1 MKDIKNFTELIIS
14 HYDMTDE
21 KLKEINNKLIQ
32 IAIKDKLE
40 VLEGVCV
47 RQIEMIGIH
56 QKMVNMLRKYCE
68 VSYDNIPTII
78 DMIIKIVV
86 TGGSLM
92 AGTMDILRTVPDV
105 GLFKDVF
112 ELWQIAEMRK
122 VELEAFRDEMM
133 K

>member
-1 MKDIKNFTELIIS
+1 MKDIKNFTESIIS

-32 IAIKDKLE
+32 FAIKDKLE

-47 RQIEMIGIH
+47 RQIEMIDIH

-86 TGGSLM
+86 TGGPLM
-92 AGTMDILRTVPDV
+92 AGTMDMLRMVPDV

>member
-1 MKDIKNFTELIIS
+1 
-14 HYDMTDE
+14 
-21 KLKEINNKLIQ
+21 
-32 IAIKDKLE
+32 
-40 VLEGVCV
+40 
-47 RQIEMIGIH
+47 MIDIH

-92 AGTMDILRTVPDV
+92 AGTMDMLRMVPDV

-122 VELEAFRDEMM
+122 VELEAFQDEMM

>member
-1 MKDIKNFTELIIS
+1 
-14 HYDMTDE
+14 MTDE

-47 RQIEMIGIH
+47 RQMEMIDIH

-86 TGGSLM
+86 TGGPLM
-92 AGTMDILRTVPDV
+92 AGTMDMLRTVPDV